1 MVSPGAVKNV
11 TSTSD
16 PSMPRQWN
24 VSCGKRL
31 NLLQWMDEQAK
42 YSIPLFFIS
51 CGITHEKPNVSGI
64 HSTLES
70 NPNSRRIKRLPNNT
84 CRTRDSAPARL
95 VSLSTHQPPV
105 GSH

>member
-1 MVSPGAVKNV
+1 MVSPGAVKKV

-16 PSMPRQWN
+16 PSIPRQRK

-31 NLLQWMDEQAK
+31 NLLQWMEEEAK

-64 HSTLES
+64 HSTLQS
-70 NPNSRRIKRLPNNT
+70 SPNSRRIKRLPNNT
-84 CRTRDSAPARL
+84 CLTRDSPPARL
-95 VSLSTHQPPV
+95 VSLSTHHPPV
-105 GSH
+105 TSH